1 MTSWEDIAKQ
11 HLKICFLKNS
21 RYRHSQYTYFLCNI
35 PKVLLWFLSF
45 KWPTSSKNWGQP
57 FAKREETSKK
67 TTKFLHFP
75 SKTPKLAV
83 LPPSPPHQCCVRYII
98 YVWEVPRYPRIG
110 QSTLFLGGR
119 GELRRR
125 FMIKFGCLFY
135 FAKGCPDFLQDK
147 HKNKDRK
154 FIVLPCFSYRIGY
167 WWKPYDLFFLER
179 Q

>member
-11 HLKICFLKNS
+11 YLKICFLKNS

-35 PKVLLWFLSF
+35 SKVLLWFLSF

-67 TTKFLHFP
+67 TTKFLQFP
-75 SKTPKLAV
+75 SKTPKLTV
-83 LPPSPPHQCCVRYII
+83 LPPPPLTNVVWGTL
-98 YVWEVPRYPRIG
+98 YVSGMCHVTQGLDSQHCSW
-110 QSTLFLGGR
+110 GGR

-125 FMIKFGCLFY
+125 FTIKFDCLFY
-135 FAKGCPDFLQDK
+135 FAKGCPDFSQDR

-154 FIVLPCFSYRIGY
+154 FIVLPCFSYRFGY
-167 WWKPYDLFFLER
+167 WWKPYDLFFLE
-179 Q
+179 QQ